1 MRAMPVTPHVEQH
14 FTASAIVRDVVIGMS
29 DGLTVPFALA
39 AGVSGAVDSTAL
51 VVTAGVAEIAAGA
64 IAMGLGGYL
73 AGKSDLEHYIRER
86 AREEVGIAEKPEV
99 EAGGVREMRR

>member
-1 MRAMPVTPHVEQH
+1 MPVTPHVEQH
-14 FTASAIVRDVVIGMS
+14 FTASAIVRDIVIGVS

-73 AGKSDLEHYIRER
+73 AGQSDLEHYIRER
-86 AREEVGIAEKPEV
+86 ARGEVEIGEKPEV
-99 EAGGVREMRR
+99 EGEEG